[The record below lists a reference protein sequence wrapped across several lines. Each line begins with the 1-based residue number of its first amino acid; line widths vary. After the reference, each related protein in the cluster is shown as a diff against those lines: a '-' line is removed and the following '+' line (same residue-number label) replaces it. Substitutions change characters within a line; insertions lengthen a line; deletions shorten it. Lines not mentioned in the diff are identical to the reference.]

1 MTLASIIAAGILT
14 YFTRMTMIALISRD
28 MLGDK
33 IKAVLEYE
41 GPIKSPIKKGDKEGI
56 LNVYVSGDL
65 NKQIDVF
72 SAENIKKSNIFSRLF
87 RSLNYL
93 VWGDV

>member
-1 MTLASIIAAGILT
+1 M
-14 YFTRMTMIALISRD
+14 
-28 MLGDK
+28 
-33 IKAVLEYE
+33 LEYE
-41 GPIKSPIKKGDKEGI
+41 GPIKSPIKKGDKVGV